1 MASFNKVI
9 LMGNLTRDPELRYT
23 PNGQAVCEF
32 TIAMNHKYTTG
43 GQERE
48 EVCFVD
54 IVVWARRAESCGKYL
69 KKGSPALVEG
79 RLKQDTWE
87 DKEGRKRSKIRVN
100 ADNVQ
105 FVSTRNAGGE
115 TGGSPQSNYQ
125 GYSSQNTTATKTYQP
140 VNNQQQPA
148 SHSEPIPPESNQ
160 PASYSQPMPEPP
172 QDIYDNDFETEDD
185 IPF

>member
-32 TIAMNHKYTTG
+32 TIAMNHKYVVG
-43 GQERE
+43 GQSRE
-48 EVCFVD
+48 EVCFMD
-54 IVVWARRAESCGKYL
+54 IVVWAKPAESCGRYL
-69 KKGSPALVEG
+69 HKGASVFVEG

-100 ADNVQ
+100 ADRVQ
-105 FVSTRNAGGE
+105 FISTRNTSAGSNAPE
-115 TGGSPQSNYQ
+115 QSVNRE
-125 GYSSQNTTATKTYQP
+125 YSSQ
-140 VNNQQQPA
+140 VNNRP
-148 SHSEPIPPESNQ
+148 NQ
-160 PASYSQPMPEPP
+160 PASSSEPMPEPP
-172 QDIYDNDFETEDD
+172 EDIYNNDFGMDDD